1 MSKLDQA
8 RTWEGRVID
17 RKFPL
22 RQWVGGSDH
31 SAVFLTEV
39 AGNAAQKMA
48 IKLIE
53 VDAVDVDNQLS
64 RLRTAAGLTHP
75 HLIRF
80 FETGRTEMDGSS
92 FLYATMEF
100 ADEDLSQILPQ
111 RALTPDEV
119 RDALPPVLEALAFL
133 HGRGFAH
140 GSVKPSNVYAVGEQL
155 KLSLDQATLAGKAR
169 LSGKRDAY
177 DAPEAAD
184 ATAFPASD
192 IWSLGATLVA
202 ALTQKEVPATNATVP
217 ESVPEPFR
225 VIARECLQPDP
236 TRRPS
241 IEQIYSQL
249 QKPRVSATAAP
260 APAAGPKSPEA
271 PGATPQPPSRRG
283 IYAIGAVLVLAAIV
297 VLGYFLFRGK
307 ETPSSSN
314 QSATQPLPET
324 PAPTAAAPP
333 RNGDGQV
340 VRRVE
345 PDIPEAAQHTISGVI
360 KIRARVEVDAAGK
373 VTAAKLISSGP
384 SRYFSERALDAA
396 QQWQFS
402 APVVNGQPVP
412 SVWLIQ
418 FRLRHNSVQDSAAQ
432 LKP

>member
-1 MSKLDQA
+1 MSKMDQA
-8 RTWEGRVID
+8 RAWEGRTID
-17 RKFPL
+17 GKFPL
-22 RQWVGGSDH
+22 RQYLGGSDH
-31 SAVFLTEV
+31 SAVFLSES
-39 AGNAAQKMA
+39 ARNAAQKTV
-48 IKLIE
+48 IKLID
-53 VDAVDVDNQLS
+53 VDTADADNQLS
-64 RLRTAAGLTHP
+64 RLRIASGLTHP
-75 HLIRF
+75 HLIRIF
-80 FETGRTEMDGSS
+80 DVGRTEIDGSS

-111 RALTPDEV
+111 RALTADEV

-140 GSVKPSNVYAVGEQL
+140 GGVKPSNVYAVGEQL
-155 KLSLDQATLAGKAR
+155 KLSLDQATPAGKAR
-169 LSGKRDAY
+169 LSGKRNAN
-177 DAPEAAD
+177 DAPELGS

-192 IWSLGATLVA
+192 IWALGATLVA
-202 ALTQKEVPATNATVP
+202 ALTQKEISSTNATVP
-217 ESVPEPFR
+217 ENVSEPFR
-225 VIARECLQPDP
+225 GIARDCLQLDP

-241 IEQIYSQL
+241 IEQIYSRL
-249 QKPRVSATAAP
+249 QKPAASSVAP
-260 APAAGPKSPEA
+260 PPPAAVPKPPEA
-271 PGATPQPPSRRG
+271 MEAGPRPVSRRG
-283 IYAIGAVLVLAAIV
+283 IFAVGSVVLLAAII

-307 ETPSSSN
+307 GTSSSSSQPPAQSSTETPPPA
-314 QSATQPLPET
+314 ATT
-324 PAPTAAAPP
+324 APANA
-333 RNGDGQV
+333 DGKV

-345 PDIPEAAQHTISGVI
+345 PDIPAEAQHTISGVI
-360 KIRARVEVDAAGK
+360 KIRARVQVDASGK

-418 FRLRHNSVQDSAAQ
+418 FRLRNNSVQDSAAQ